1 MEIHFINILT
11 ILLKKSFL
19 FLIILSCILVS
30 LTLIRIDKKEVF
42 KNEITMQNKSSIR
55 RSIKEEQPIGI
66 IQIPKIDLEKSLY
79 DRNSKKN
86 NIEEN
91 VTILKESKYPEEEN
105 SILFIAA
112 HSGTGE
118 IAFFQRLDELQEQDE
133 VHILLFDKVYTYQVK
148 SIYEQQKDG
157 YIRGYREEKR
167 QLVLTTCCPQ
177 KENCQLIINCIE
189 KESS

>member
-91 VTILKESKYPEEEN
+91 ATILKESKYPEEEN